1 MSSLFP
7 LAFKA
12 LARLP
17 LPLLHNLGALA
28 GWLAW
33 LLSPTYRRNFAT
45 HIGQAGMTAAKWA
58 AIAEAGTMIA
68 EAGMAMEFS
77 ASAEDIGR
85 VCHAHPTVNKAMK
98 EAALAAWDKPIH
110 L

>member
-58 AIAEAGTMIA
+58 AIAEAG
-68 EAGMAMEFS
+68 
-77 ASAEDIGR
+77 
-85 VCHAHPTVNKAMK
+85 KAVLELPK
-98 EAALAAWDKPIH
+98 IWLRTQDEVVAAWSRCPAGSWSKAPGRPGAASCS
-110 L
+110 